1 MTKNTDPHKSI
12 YILQLV
18 MAAFIGLLIVF
29 IIVYKTKEKEK
40 HEINFDLLYN
50 CQIHDRII
58 SKDIDHNILSLRFK
72 YTKTGFSCRNP
83 RNYFLEP
90 NNLFDFVKITDS
102 INKPDFSYDFY
113 IIRPD
118 GKYHFV
124 LDQDI
129 NKQWK

>member
-29 IIVYKTKEKEK
+29 IIVYKTKEKEN

-50 CQIHDRII
+50 
-58 SKDIDHNILSLRFK
+58 ILSLIFK